1 MPKIKTNS
9 GAKKRFRITKKGK
22 VLKSNSRKNHLLEK
36 KTTKRKRKLRK
47 SSESAKSDRGRIKRM
62 LPNAS

>member
-22 VLKSNSRKNHLLEK
+22 VIKSNSRKNHLLEK

-47 SSESAKSDRGRIKRM
+47 SSEVAKSERGRIKRM

>member
-36 KTTKRKRKLRK
+36 KTSKRKRKLRK